1 MPPAMLMIDL
11 DGCRW
16 IKLMSLKKQYAKN
29 IDGALLAAREPAN
42 QNHHLQHIL
51 VVIFIA
57 TILRLQALTL
67 TTAARYRRALQSVKI
82 VAPTLFFRVPF
93 LFTATMSS
101 SADLSASLQVKK
113 LSPTATLPTRGSPLS
128 AGFDLSANEKK
139 VCYTYIIYAICS
151 LCGLHAF

>member
-1 MPPAMLMIDL
+1 MAP
-11 DGCRW
+11 GSR
-16 IKLMSLKKQYAKN
+16 
-29 IDGALLAAREPAN
+29 LARGPAN
-42 QNHHLQHIL
+42 AKHRSPSCNLTSSYSHI
-51 VVIFIA
+51 IA

-67 TTAARYRRALQSVKI
+67 TTAARYRRASHSVKI

-139 VCYTYIIYAICS
+139 VCNIYHS
-151 LCGLHAF
+151 

>member
-1 MPPAMLMIDL
+1 MVSVMTRGQTTL
-11 DGCRW
+11 
-16 IKLMSLKKQYAKN
+16 SLVYV
-29 IDGALLAAREPAN
+29 LLRFTISPR
-42 QNHHLQHIL
+42 HIQPYCH
-51 VVIFIA
+51 IIA

-67 TTAARYRRALQSVKI
+67 TTAARYRRASHSVKI

-113 LSPTATLPTRGSPLS
+113 LSPTATLPTRGSSLS

-139 VCYTYIIYAICS
+139 VCITFIIY
-151 LCGLHAF
+151 L

>member
-1 MPPAMLMIDL
+1 MARGSRLASSNH
-11 DGCRW
+11 CRL
-16 IKLMSLKKQYAKN
+16 IT
-29 IDGALLAAREPAN
+29 R
-42 QNHHLQHIL
+42 
-51 VVIFIA
+51 VIIA

-67 TTAARYRRALQSVKI
+67 TTAARYRRAPQSVKI

-139 VCYTYIIYAICS
+139 VCYTYK
-151 LCGLHAF
+151 

>member
-1 MPPAMLMIDL
+1 MAPGARPTRLAGPRQTGSPP
-11 DGCRW
+11 
-16 IKLMSLKKQYAKN
+16 S
-29 IDGALLAAREPAN
+29 
-42 QNHHLQHIL
+42 HL
-51 VVIFIA
+51 VIHVQPYCHTCIIA

-67 TTAARYRRALQSVKI
+67 TTAARYRRASHSVKI

-113 LSPTATLPTRGSPLS
+113 LSPTATLPTRGSSLS

-139 VCYTYIIYAICS
+139 VCNIHHLFMKLVFFANSSHFNHFFIAR
-151 LCGLHAF
+151 

>member
-1 MPPAMLMIDL
+1 MAPGARRPADSAR
-11 DGCRW
+11 GPA
-16 IKLMSLKKQYAKN
+16 KQV
-29 IDGALLAAREPAN
+29 
-42 QNHHLQHIL
+42 HHLTSSHTAMPYCHI
-51 VVIFIA
+51 IA

-67 TTAARYRRALQSVKI
+67 TTAARYRRASHSVKI

-113 LSPTATLPTRGSPLS
+113 LSPTATLPTRGSSLS

-139 VCYTYIIYAICS
+139 VCITFIIY
-151 LCGLHAF
+151 L

>member
-1 MPPAMLMIDL
+1 MH
-11 DGCRW
+11 
-16 IKLMSLKKQYAKN
+16 AKN
-29 IDGALLAAREPAN
+29 IDGARRPAPGRLGSRGPAK
-42 QNHHLQHIL
+42 QVHHPSYSHIAIH
-51 VVIFIA
+51 VCIA

-67 TTAARYRRALQSVKI
+67 TTAARYRRASHSVKI

-113 LSPTATLPTRGSPLS
+113 LSPTATLPTRGSSLS

-139 VCYTYIIYAICS
+139 VCNIHH
-151 LCGLHAF
+151 L

>member
-1 MPPAMLMIDL
+1 MQKISMAPGSRGPAKTPPFTIS
-11 DGCRW
+11 
-16 IKLMSLKKQYAKN
+16 ISFTSSY
-29 IDGALLAAREPAN
+29 IIP
-42 QNHHLQHIL
+42 I
-51 VVIFIA
+51 IA

-67 TTAARYRRALQSVKI
+67 TTAARYRRASHSVKI

-139 VCYTYIIYAICS
+139 VCNIYHS
-151 LCGLHAF
+151 

>member
-1 MPPAMLMIDL
+1 MWRL
-11 DGCRW
+11 CSR
-16 IKLMSLKKQYAKN
+16 
-29 IDGALLAAREPAN
+29 LAAAN
-42 QNHHLQHIL
+42 TVQPSTSSGRHITS
-51 VVIFIA
+51 IA

-67 TTAARYRRALQSVKI
+67 TTAARYRRAPQSVKI

-139 VCYTYIIYAICS
+139 VCYTYK
-151 LCGLHAF
+151 

>member
-1 MPPAMLMIDL
+1 MIDWR
-11 DGCRW
+11 GCGRDMP
-16 IKLMSLKKQYAKN
+16 LLYRSYAKN
-29 IDGALLAAREPAN
+29 IDGARLAAASRARQTPRSPSCN
-42 QNHHLQHIL
+42 LTSSYSHI
-51 VVIFIA
+51 IA

-67 TTAARYRRALQSVKI
+67 TTAARYRRASHSVKI

-139 VCYTYIIYAICS
+139 VCNIYHS
-151 LCGLHAF
+151 